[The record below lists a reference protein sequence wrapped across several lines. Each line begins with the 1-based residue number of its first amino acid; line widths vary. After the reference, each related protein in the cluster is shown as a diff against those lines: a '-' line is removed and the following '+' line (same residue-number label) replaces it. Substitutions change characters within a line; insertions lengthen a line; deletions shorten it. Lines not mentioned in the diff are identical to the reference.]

1 MGLPKNYRKD
11 LSITPH
17 KQGFEQ
23 RQSILDDIA
32 NQGTYLPK
40 GILHEDMD
48 GEMVNFINSGI
59 DLSLNGEKVPVI
71 FLTSQRWGE
80 FTKTW
85 QYTDID
91 KNIKLPFIT
100 IVRKPDAQQGTNYA
114 GTFNIPGRPTFTYM
128 KISTWDGNRK
138 GYDIYK
144 IPQPVSVDIMYEVRL
159 FCNRMRDLNVMNRK
173 MLTAFSPLER
183 YIRVNGHP
191 IPLIMDSIGD
201 ESTISNLE
209 ERKYYVQL
217 YTIKMMGYLL
227 DEDDFVV
234 TPAVSRGIN
243 FYEISENI
251 YKASYQLNVDDKNNT
266 ICINIVFNSGV
277 SSVTIPMNLGA
288 TFTIAN
294 ATNYSSLIFK
304 VNGNTVNIP
313 FTVNNGDQLYIK
325 VFKNNIQGISE
336 VELNGITLWVVTIQ
350 I

>member
-48 GEMVNFINSGI
+48 GEMVNFIKDSI

-128 KISTWDGNRK
+128 KIPTWDGNRR

-173 MLTAFSPLER
+173 MLTSFSPLER

-201 ESTISNLE
+201 ESTINNLE

-251 YKASYQLNVDDKNNT
+251 YKAPYQLEIDEKNNT
-266 ICINIVFNSGV
+266 ICLNIVFNTGV
-277 SSVTIPMNLGA
+277 SSVTIPIDICA
-288 TFTIAN
+288 TFTN
-294 ATNYSSLIFK
+294 VSATNYSSLIFK
-304 VNGNTVNIP
+304 VNGATVTIP
-313 FTVNNGDQLYIK
+313 FTVNSGDQLYIK
-325 VFKNNIQGISE
+325 VNKNNTQAVSQ
-336 VELNGITLWVVTIQ
+336 VELNGITLWVVIIQ

>member
-17 KQGFEQ
+17 KQGLEQ

-48 GEMVNFINSGI
+48 GEMVNFVRDGI
-59 DLSLNGEKVPVI
+59 DLTLNGEKVPVI

-114 GTFNIPGRPTFTYM
+114 GTFNIPGKPTFTYM
-128 KISTWDGNRK
+128 KIPTWDGNRR

-144 IPQPVSVDIMYEVRL
+144 IPQPVSVDIMYEVRI
-159 FCNRMRDLNVMNRK
+159 FCNRMRDLNTMNRK
-173 MLTAFSPLER
+173 MLTTFSPLEK

-201 ESTISNLE
+201 ESTINNLE

-243 FYEISENI
+243 FYEISENM
-251 YKASYQLNVDDKNNT
+251 YKAPYQLNVDEKNNT
-266 ICINIVFNSGV
+266 ICINIVFNAGV
-277 SSVTIPMNLGA
+277 SSVTIPMNIGA
-288 TFTIAN
+288 TLTNVN
-294 ATNYSSLIFK
+294 ATNYSSLLFK
-304 VNGNTVNIP
+304 VNGVTVTIP
-313 FTVNNGDQLYIK
+313 FTINNGDQLYIK
-325 VFKNNIQGISE
+325 VFKNNIQGVSE
-336 VELNGITLWVVTIQ
+336 VELNGITL
-350 I
+350 

>member
-1 MGLPKNYRKD
+1 MGLPKNYRKY

-17 KQGFEQ
+17 KQGLEQ

-48 GEMVNFINSGI
+48 GEMVNFITNGI
-59 DLSLNGEKVPVI
+59 DLSLNGEKVPVL

-128 KISTWDGNRK
+128 KIPTWDGNRK

-251 YKASYQLNVDDKNNT
+251 YKAPFQINVDEQNNT
-266 ICINIVFNSGV
+266 ICINILFNSGV
-277 SSVTIPMNLGA
+277 SSVTIPVDIGA
-288 TFTIAN
+288 NFTEVN

-304 VNGNTVNIP
+304 VNGATVTIP
-313 FTVNNGDQLYIK
+313 FTVNSGDQLYIK
-325 VFKNNIQGISE
+325 VNKNNTQAVSQ
-336 VELNGITLWVVTIQ
+336 VELNGITL
-350 I
+350 

>member
-32 NQGTYLPK
+32 NKGTYLPK

-48 GEMVNFINSGI
+48 GEMVNYVNNDI
-59 DLSLNGEKVPVI
+59 DLVLNGEKVPVI
-71 FLTSQRWGE
+71 FLTAQRWGE

-85 QYTDID
+85 KYTDID

-128 KISTWDGNRK
+128 KIPTWDGNRK
-138 GYDIYK
+138 GYDVYR
-144 IPQPVSVDIMYEVRL
+144 IPQPISVDIMYEVRI

-173 MLTAFSPLER
+173 MLTSFSALEK

-191 IPLIMDSIGD
+191 IPLIMESIGD
-201 ESTISNLE
+201 ESTINNLE

-227 DEDDFVV
+227 DEDDFVM
-234 TPAVSRGIN
+234 TPAISRGIN

-251 YKASYQLNVDDKNNT
+251 YRAPYQINVDDQNNT
-266 ICINIVFNSGV
+266 ICINITFNSGV
-277 SSVTIPMNLGA
+277 SSVTIPVDISA
-288 TFTIAN
+288 TYTNVN

-304 VNGNTVNIP
+304 VNGSTVTIP

-325 VFKNNIQGISE
+325 VNKNNTQAVSE
-336 VELNGITLWVVTIQ
+336 VELNGITL
-350 I
+350 

>member
-17 KQGFEQ
+17 KQGLEQ

-128 KISTWDGNRK
+128 KIPTWDGNRK

-336 VELNGITLWVVTIQ
+336 VELNGITL
-350 I
+350 